1 MRFMLIIGAV
11 AASAAGFAQP
21 ADFQNLDRNADGYLS
36 RAEIAAVPE
45 IARRFAHFDTDKDRR
60 LSRRE
65 YAAAREEDER
75 RAVVDAALTA
85 RVKQALN
92 GVHGIPST
100 AISVETYEGEVQL
113 SGFVPAAD
121 LASRAGRITAGVS
134 GVRMVHNNLVVR
146 QK

>member
-1 MRFMLIIGAV
+1 MRFMLTIAAL
-11 AASAAGFAQP
+11 AASAAGLAQSV
-21 ADFQNLDRNADGYLS
+21 DFESLDRNVDGFLS
-36 RAEIAAVPE
+36 RAEIAAAPD
-45 IARRFAHFDTDKDRR
+45 IARRFAQFDADKDRR
-60 LSRRE
+60 LSRSE
-65 YAAAREEDER
+65 YADARRENER

-85 RVKQALN
+85 RVKEALDAA
-92 GVHGIPST
+92 HGIPST

-113 SGFVPAAD
+113 SGFVPAPD

>member
-1 MRFMLIIGAV
+1 MRFMLTIAAL
-11 AASAAGFAQP
+11 AASAAGLAQS
-21 ADFQNLDRNADGYLS
+21 ADFESLDRNADGFLS
-36 RAEIAAVPE
+36 RAEIAAAPD
-45 IARRFAHFDTDKDRR
+45 IARRFGQFDADKDRR
-60 LSRRE
+60 LSRSE
-65 YAAAREEDER
+65 YAAAREENER

-92 GVHGIPST
+92 AAQGIPST

-113 SGFVPAAD
+113 SGFVPAPD